1 MDSLESFRTVE
12 KTSGQFGK
20 FSDNHVICCSVF
32 RQSGIILHTFVYV
45 VKTFYAL
52 LANIYALQR
61 KFFGASKSA
70 DRKVEAF

>member
-1 MDSLESFRTVE
+1 MDSLGSFRTVE

-45 VKTFYAL
+45 MKTFYAL
-52 LANIYALQR
+52 LAHIYALRQ
-61 KFFGASKSA
+61 KKICASKSA
-70 DRKVEAF
+70 DRKVETF